1 MYKQNKCA
9 NKINVQTKYMYK
21 QEYMYKQSK
30 CTGKINVQT
39 EYMYQQNK
47 CKYKI
52 YVQIK

>member
-1 MYKQNKCA
+1 MYKQNKCT
-9 NKINVQTKYMYK
+9 N
-21 QEYMYKQSK
+21 
-30 CTGKINVQT
+30 KINVQT